1 MKEKYGHCLQFLQIL
16 KLFQCQKLMESK
28 TQKILIRTNFKNMLR
43 AVVAINQYVL
53 MIILVS
59 LLRYTQA
66 KDAVY
71 NVINS
76 MIKESKYYSD
86 AIKKI
91 NREFVM
97 AKEDYENFE
106 KSSKSWVY
114 DNDYI
119 DNDFK
124 VRDHCHIT
132 GKHRGSAYRDRK
144 FLVVF
149 CNVKNMIFILL
160 CKNQVNSMFQV
171 YILYLMDQK
180 FI

>member
-1 MKEKYGHCLQFLQIL
+1 MSKKGEYIKFKKYEGKIWS
-16 KLFQCQKLMESK
+16 LF
-28 TQKILIRTNFKNMLR
+28 
-43 AVVAINQYVL
+43 AIFVDFE
-53 MIILVS
+53 IILVPEINGKQNPEDS
-59 LLRYTQA
+59 YTNKLQKHVA
-66 KDAVY
+66 CSCGYKLVCVDDNFSKPFKIYLGKDAVY

-91 NREFVM
+91 NKEFVM
-97 AKEDYENFE
+97 AKEDYENFK

-160 CKNQVNSMFQV
+160 CKN
-171 YILYLMDQK
+171 
-180 FI
+180 

>member
-1 MKEKYGHCLQFLQIL
+1 MSKKGEYIKFKKYEGKIWSLFAIFVDFEIIL
-16 KLFQCQKLMESK
+16 VPEMESE
-28 TQKILIRTNFKNMLR
+28 TQKILTRTNFKKH
-43 AVVAINQYVL
+43 VVCSCGYK
-53 MIILVS
+53 LVCVDDNFS
-59 LLRYTQA
+59 KPFKIYLG

-86 AIKKI
+86 VIKKI
-91 NREFVM
+91 NKEFVM
-97 AKEDYENFE
+97 AKEDYENFK
-106 KSSKSWVY
+106 KSSKSWFY
-114 DNDYI
+114 DNDYS

-132 GKHRGSAYRDRK
+132 GKHTGSAYRDRK

-160 CKNQVNSMFQV
+160 CKN
-171 YILYLMDQK
+171 
-180 FI
+180 